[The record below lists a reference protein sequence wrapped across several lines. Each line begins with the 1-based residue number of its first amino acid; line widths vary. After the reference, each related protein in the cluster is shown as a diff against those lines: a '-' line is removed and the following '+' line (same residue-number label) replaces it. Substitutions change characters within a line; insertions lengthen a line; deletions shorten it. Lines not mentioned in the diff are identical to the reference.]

1 MAWLPGNAKWRG
13 LRKIYNSRVFTTQRL
28 DALQGLRHQ
37 MMDGMVRRVVDASE
51 AGEGISIGRLVFGT
65 TLNLLSNAMFSIDI
79 LDPKSKA
86 IQELK
91 ELIWRI
97 KELAG
102 KPNLSDY
109 FPLLKP
115 CDVQLYKA

>member
-1 MAWLPGNAKWRG
+1 
-13 LRKIYNSRVFTTQRL
+13 
-28 DALQGLRHQ
+28 

-97 KELAG
+97 MELAG